1 MITSAWHHD
10 PKSRPAF
17 ADILPNIEKYASP
30 VKSPNGVPPSN
41 TADCGLLSVSKLKN
55 HWERKGIPQGED
67 ELLKVYADYIRI
79 WSS

>member
-30 VKSPNGVPPSN
+30 IKPPNGVSLSN
-41 TADCGLLSVSKLKN
+41 GGTADCGLLSVSKLKN
-55 HWERKGIPQGED
+55 HWERKGIPQGECQ
-67 ELLKVYADYIRI
+67 I
-79 WSS
+79 